1 MPPAKRKIIFV
12 LKELALKSRSNH
24 IELRFFVNSFGQVDF
39 YAKIFPMLYPPLEN
53 STTHITIIIGR
64 STIIS
69 MQQMWYEG

>member
-53 STTHITIIIGR
+53 STILP
-64 STIIS
+64 
-69 MQQMWYEG
+69 